1 MTTNPPE
8 NLSHQLTKEIR
19 FAVVL
24 YGGVSLAIYMNGIT
38 QELLSLARAT
48 RDSAAGSPD
57 GTEAVYREIAD
68 HLSNET
74 TGVFRHKFIVDIIS
88 GTSAGGINGVCLA
101 KGLINGIRNLKAL
114 ESTWLDEG
122 TIDTL
127 LNDKKSQLNL
137 YCSKEPKTSLL
148 NSQRMYGKLLD
159 AFNEMEKDITPDSA
173 ALVNALDLF
182 VTATDLRGI
191 EVPVSLSD
199 GKADEHIYKHAFHFL
214 FRKNDRST
222 IDPDKYNHFTSD
234 YNHILAF
241 ASRCTSSFPF
251 AFEPMCL
258 NDMLDYLKTSRP
270 KEYLACSRQMEKWR
284 TRFFRAY
291 NELAAD
297 ELNAREFADGGFL
310 DNRPF
315 GHAIKAVHARH
326 ATCPVERKLLFI
338 DPSPEKSSSD
348 SSREKEKK
356 ISFIKNTTLA
366 TTTLPRYETIREE
379 IAGLKQ
385 RNRWIATVNQIVDTI
400 SDINKKRLE
409 EIILQKFISYIEHP
423 VKGLNAS
430 PADQKTRLILRKI
443 EGSHDKGKAD
453 ISLHALTE
461 NIETI
466 NILANNTALSQDEVA
481 PAREAFWIAI
491 IDDNKKQGEAGAKKA
506 FKNLTRQIPNKTDLS
521 TDKNDTEE
529 TPGFIT
535 QDLSDLITLY
545 GDGYSAYHYTRI
557 YALDDLLTLVI
568 TRTAEI
574 SDESDLSLAVRR
586 LVEAWRKSRYQPYRN
601 NIDNK
606 EDQAKKEL
614 ETVYLGNYDIGFR
627 LRRLDYFRKLLQKAL
642 ISNNAKEIIFRDH
655 PLSVP
660 ERDAIHT
667 FYETVCKTLEGVYS
681 LRDFLIREG
690 KENPAASMVNEW
702 KSCFKK
708 GSQSIKAF
716 LNDVLLACDCSAPIP
731 AVESKNEPCNATGE
745 IRNEFRELLIKSGIS
760 TGTNPVSAELPD
772 MMNKLMT
779 CIHTVVMTGMPI
791 EEGSEKDP
799 SITGTID
806 ARHTIN
812 AALDKLS
819 SVNSEVAAHLLFIYD
834 YGYDL
839 HDITT
844 LPLFSG
850 GEYGEGSN
858 IGIYR
863 ISPLDATSL
872 FPEYGRNK
880 DNSEETSKLA
890 GTALGAFGAFLDR
903 NWRRNDIM
911 WGRLD
916 GAERVIT
923 ALLPNSANKDLRQRF
938 IDKAH
943 LAIITETVNTW
954 LPELKRLHTP
964 SNRELHLISILE
976 TIKNSLDNKGDW
988 KHVFKT
994 YYIIDHEP
1002 EAAPNL
1008 KRVGR
1013 SSDIVSRM
1021 INGVDGGNGFG
1032 KKISDILKMF
1042 STVLL
1047 GMLDF
1052 TTPKSL
1058 KQVLLN
1064 YWLQLLFL
1072 IALLLS
1078 VTGTM
1083 VKGLEETALPGF
1095 YLLGAVMVIWII
1107 KTVIENLIHHIHNK
1121 PWKNIA
1127 KEVFK
1132 YLASAILL
1140 FIAFISLNAFIDI
1153 WGSFSNSFITI
1164 LHGLWNKIFIP

>member
-1 MTTNPPE
+1 MTTNSQQ

-24 YGGVSLAIYMNGIT
+24 YGGVSLAIYMNGIA
-38 QELLSLARAT
+38 QELLSLARST
-48 RDSAAGSPD
+48 RDDASGSPEA
-57 GTEAVYREIAD
+57 TEAVYRDIAD
-68 HLSNET
+68 YLSKKSK
-74 TGVFRHKFIVDIIS
+74 GAFRHKFIVDIIS

-101 KGLINGIRNLKAL
+101 KGLTCGVKNLKAL
-114 ESTWLDEG
+114 ENTWLEEG
-122 TIDTL
+122 NIDTL
-127 LNDKKSQLNL
+127 LNDPKSELDL
-137 YCSKEPKTSLL
+137 FCSKEPKTSLL

-159 AFNEMEKDITPDSA
+159 AFNRMEKDVTPDA
-173 ALVNALDLF
+173 VTLVNALDLF
-182 VTATDLRGI
+182 VTATDLRGV
-191 EVPVSLSD
+191 EVPISLSD

-214 FRKNDRST
+214 FRKNSRNGT
-222 IDPDKYNHFTSD
+222 DPDKYNHFSSD

-270 KEYLACSRQMEKWR
+270 KEYVACCRQMEKWR
-284 TRFFRAY
+284 SRFFRAY
-291 NELAAD
+291 NELTTD

-315 GHAIKAVHARH
+315 GHAIQAVHARH
-326 ATCPVERKLLFI
+326 ATCPIERKLLFI
-338 DPSPEKSSSD
+338 DPSPEKSSAESD
-348 SSREKEKK
+348 TKKKQK
-356 ISFIKNTTLA
+356 ISFIKNTALA

-385 RNRWIATVNQIVDTI
+385 RNRWIATVNQIVETI

-409 EIILQKFISYIEHP
+409 EIILQSFINYI
-423 VKGLNAS
+423 KGLNTS
-430 PADQKTRLILRKI
+430 PTDQKTRFILRKI
-443 EGSHDKGKAD
+443 EGNRHKSQPD
-453 ISLHALTE
+453 ISLRSLTE
-461 NIETI
+461 NLSTL
-466 NILANNTALSQDEVA
+466 NILAGNTVLAENKVA
-481 PAREAFWIAI
+481 PARESFWKAI
-491 IDDNKKQGEAGAKKA
+491 IADNKKQGDAGAKKA
-506 FKNLTRQIPNKTDLS
+506 LKKLDERTLDNIALLA
-521 TDKNDTEE
+521 DKSDVED

-535 QDLSDLITLY
+535 QDLNDLIALY
-545 GDGYSAYHYTRI
+545 GDGYSAYHYTRMS
-557 YALDDLLTLVI
+557 ALDDLLTLVI
-568 TRTAEI
+568 TRAAEI

-601 NIDNK
+601 HTD
-606 EDQAKKEL
+606 EGDDPEKKEL
-614 ETVYLGNYDIGFR
+614 ETVYLSNYDIAFR
-627 LRRLDYFRKLLQKAL
+627 LRRLDYFRKLLQKA
-642 ISNNAKEIIFRDH
+642 IVNNNAEDIIFREH
-655 PLSVP
+655 ALSVP
-660 ERDAIHT
+660 ERDAINT
-667 FYETVCKTLEGVYS
+667 FYETVCKTLEGVYN

-708 GSQSIKAF
+708 GSPGIKTF
-716 LNDVLLACDCSAPIP
+716 LNDVLLTCDCSAPLP
-731 AVESKNEPCNATGE
+731 AFDLKKDPCDATSDKTD
-745 IRNEFRELLIKSGIS
+745 EFRQLLDNAGIRA
-760 TGTNPVSAELPD
+760 GINPDFAGLPD

-779 CIHTVVMTGMPI
+779 CIHTAVMTGK
-791 EEGSEKDP
+791 ELEGNTEKDP
-799 SITGTID
+799 SITGTIE
-806 ARHTIN
+806 ARKNIN
-812 AALDKLS
+812 IALDRLS
-819 SVNSEVAAHLLFIYD
+819 AVNNEIAAHLLFIYD

-844 LPLFSG
+844 FPLFSG

-872 FPEYGRNK
+872 SPEYSLNK
-880 DNSEETSKLA
+880 NNGGESSKLA

-916 GAERVIT
+916 GAERIIT
-923 ALLPNSANKDLRQRF
+923 ALLPNHENQEARQNF

-943 LAIITETVNTW
+943 RAIITDTVNTW
-954 LPELKRLHTP
+954 LPELKRIQVP
-964 SNRELHLISILE
+964 SHRELHLISILE
-976 TIKNSLDNKGDW
+976 TIGNSLAGKDDW
-988 KHVFKT
+988 KHAFKT
-994 YYIIDHEP
+994 YYTIDHEP

-1013 SSDIVSRM
+1013 SSAIVSQM
-1021 INGVDGGNGFG
+1021 INGVNGDNGSG
-1032 KKISDILKMF
+1032 KKISNILKMF
-1042 STVLL
+1042 STILL

-1064 YWLQLLFL
+1064 YWLQLLVL
-1072 IALLLS
+1072 IALLLI

-1083 VKGLEETALPGF
+1083 VKGLKETALPGA
-1095 YLLGAVMVIWII
+1095 YLLLAVVAIWIT
-1107 KTVIENLIHHIHNK
+1107 KTVIENLIHRMHNK
-1121 PWKNIA
+1121 PWKNIT

-1132 YLASAILL
+1132 YLASAVLL
-1140 FIAFISLNAFIDI
+1140 FIVFISLQAFIDI
-1153 WGSFSNSFITI
+1153 WSSFSKSFITI
-1164 LHGLWNKIFIP
+1164 LLGLWNDLFIKQ